1 MIERWMMMIIMLM
14 VRDDMPE
21 LVLHSACEVD
31 PDSRVHRL
39 RENETNSWF
48 QGNALKLHVF
58 GNLEESY

>member
-1 MIERWMMMIIMLM
+1 MMIIMLM

-21 LVLHSACEVD
+21 LVFHSACEVD

-39 RENETNSWF
+39 GENETNSCF